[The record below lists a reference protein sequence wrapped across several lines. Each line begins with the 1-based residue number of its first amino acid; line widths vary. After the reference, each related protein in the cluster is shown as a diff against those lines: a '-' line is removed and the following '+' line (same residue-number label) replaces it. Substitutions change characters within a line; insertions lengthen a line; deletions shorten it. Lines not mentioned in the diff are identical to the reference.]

1 VSNRNF
7 APGIYTM
14 SADGSKQKKSNRG
27 SGVAFASP
35 GWSPDG
41 ARITFTSDQ
50 EGGNDVYVIR
60 ANGSGQKRLT
70 VNGVP
75 TDSGPVFSPD
85 GTKIAFQTNRDG
97 NFEIYA
103 MDRDGAAQ
111 TNLTDDPAG
120 DFTPD
125 WQPLGVQH

>member
-1 VSNRNF
+1 
-7 APGIYTM
+7 M
-14 SADGSKQKKSNRG
+14 
-27 SGVAFASP
+27 
-35 GWSPDG
+35 
-41 ARITFTSDQ
+41 SDQ

-97 NFEIYA
+97 NFEIYEMRA
-103 MDRDGAAQ
+103 DGSGPK
-111 TNLTDDPAG
+111 NLTDDPAA
-120 DFTPD
+120 DLTPD
-125 WQPLGVQH
+125 WQPAR